1 MSSYKQLLAK
11 REELEA
17 EIELA
22 KQAEA
27 SVALEQIREQVQLFG
42 FTPDD
47 VFGKPGKKAKR
58 VLAPS
63 TNLFRNPDTDETWNG
78 RGRMPA
84 WLKDR
89 DIEQFRVSA

>member
-42 FTPDD
+42 FTPED

-63 TNLFRNPDTDETWNG
+63 TNLFRNPHTGDAWTG

-84 WLKDR
+84 WLKDQ